1 MLTHLRGEVVSAI
14 LKTFDPQGMCMP
26 FKFKIYTAIRL
37 K

>member
-1 MLTHLRGEVVSAI
+1 MVTHLRGEVVSAT
-14 LKTFDPQGMCMP
+14 KTFDPQGMCMP